1 MQSLYVE
8 GNSALHRLS
17 PRAKILSLF
26 LLGVL
31 LFIGDNLP
39 LLAIVTLLTAL
50 IYRSIGLSLKDSA
63 VRLWPILLTIVI
75 VALFTLIVSP
85 WHVAL
90 ATLLRLTALML
101 FAAAVTATT
110 TITQFMDEITALA
123 RPLERTGWVKADDI
137 GLAVGLVLRFVPEI
151 IARYHAISEAHAARG
166 LKVRPVTIL
175 TPLIILTLRDADNIA
190 AAIDARGIR
199 RHVS

>member
-8 GNSALHRLS
+8 GNSALHRIS
-17 PRAKILSLF
+17 PRAKIVSLF
-26 LLGVL
+26 LLGVV
-31 LFIGDNLP
+31 LFLGDNLP

-50 IYRSIGLSLKDSA
+50 VYGRIGLSVRESL
-63 VRLWPILLTIVI
+63 VRLRPIFLTILI
-75 VALFTLIVSP
+75 VALFTLIVNP
-85 WHVAL
+85 WHMAL

-123 RPLERTGWVKADDI
+123 RPLEWTGWVKADDI

-166 LKVRPVTIL
+166 LKVRPTTIL

>member
-8 GNSALHRLS
+8 GESALHRLS
-17 PRAKILSLF
+17 PRTKIFALF
-26 LLGVL
+26 LLGLV
-31 LFIGDNLP
+31 LFISDNIP
-39 LLAIVTLLTAL
+39 LLAIAMLLTVLA
-50 IYRSIGLSLKDSA
+50 YRSVGLLLKESA
-63 VRLWPILLTIVI
+63 MRLKPIFLTIAF
-75 VALFTLIVSP
+75 VALFTLVFNP
-85 WHVAL
+85 WHDAL
-90 ATLLRLTALML
+90 VTLLRLTALML

-123 RPLERTGWVKADDI
+123 RPVERTGLVKADDI

-151 IARYHAISEAHAARG
+151 IARYHAIGEAHAARG
-166 LKVRPVTIL
+166 LKLRPTTMLI
-175 TPLIILTLRDADNIA
+175 PLIILTLRDADNIA